1 MKTSN
6 LLKTSLGLIVTLTL
20 IVVIMEAV
28 AKNNLKI
35 CEQRQSIGCPRFT
48 CPSQTTKCGHRPWIC
63 PSDVLECEGREI
75 CIGYC
80 KNTEKNCFD

>member
-6 LLKTSLGLIVTLTL
+6 LLKTSLGLVITLTF
-20 IVVIMEAV
+20 IVGIMEAIS
-28 AKNNLKI
+28 KNHLKI
-35 CEQRQSIGCPRFT
+35 CEKRQSIGCARFT
-48 CPSQTTKCGHRPWIC
+48 CPGTNDTCGHRPWIC
-63 PSDVLECEGREI
+63 PQDVAECEGREI